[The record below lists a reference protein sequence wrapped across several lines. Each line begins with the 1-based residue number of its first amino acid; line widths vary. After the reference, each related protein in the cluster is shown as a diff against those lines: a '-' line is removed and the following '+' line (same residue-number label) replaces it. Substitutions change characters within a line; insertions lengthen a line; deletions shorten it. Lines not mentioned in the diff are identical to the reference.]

1 MNTDVQVI
9 EPKQSTAATP
19 MHMLQ
24 LAVEQNADID
34 KLQKLMDLQERWEAS
49 QARKAFDEAFA
60 AFKAEA
66 ITIIKSTLIKDGPL
80 KGKKHAN
87 LFDVVVAVTAPLST
101 HGLTLS
107 WKLSKDEKDW
117 MEVTC
122 VLRHVGGHSES
133 VSMGSAPDTGPGRN
147 AIQARASAKSYL
159 ERYTATAILG
169 LAAKEADDDGNGG
182 DKQAPEAPADYE
194 NWKADMTAVADE
206 GMARL
211 QAVWS
216 GSAADL
222 RRYATKVD
230 SYWWNTTKA
239 KAQKVAQ

>member
-1 MNTDVQVI
+1 MGEVVKI
-9 EPKQSTAATP
+9 EPAQQLPAVTP
-19 MHMLQ
+19 MQLLQ
-24 LAVEQNADID
+24 IAVGQGADLD
-34 KLQKLMDLQERWEAS
+34 RLQKFMDMQERWEANE
-49 QARKAFDEAFA
+49 ARKAFNNAFA
-60 AFKAEA
+60 AFKSEA
-66 ITIIKSTLIKDGPL
+66 VSIIKTTEVKDGPL
-80 KGKKHAN
+80 KGKMHAN
-87 LFDVVVAVTAPLST
+87 LHDVVVAVTPALSK
-101 HGLTLS
+101 HGLSMS
-107 WKLSKDEKDW
+107 WKLSRDEKDW
-117 MEVTC
+117 LEVTC
-122 VLRHVGGHSES
+122 NLRHVSGHAES
-133 VSMGSAPDTGPGRN
+133 VSMGAAPDTGPGRN